1 MDYRLKMMDER
12 FVEFTQMRNE
22 INSFGDI
29 IGRVSNQFDGLK
41 ESVDLKLMTMEKR
54 IEMIKSETKT
64 LRH

>member
-1 MDYRLKMMDER
+1 
-12 FVEFTQMRNE
+12 MRNE